1 MFLQKCFNKIYG
13 RDTRPTQIL
22 NVTLCVVWAVML
34 LLHSHK
40 LLTVAIPEPIQH
52 RISDV
57 VFFAMLS
64 SAFTLLGFCTKGVQH
79 QVFKFF
85 GLSLGAV
92 VQGILA
98 NGYFT
103 AYPPLDMMLVV
114 CLAVLAWLFGA
125 LIYILR
131 CEGLNVYPTQQP

>member
-1 MFLQKCFNKIYG
+1 MFIKQCFNKIYG

-40 LLTVAIPEPIQH
+40 VLILAIPEPIQH
-52 RISDV
+52 RIGDV

-64 SAFTLLGFCTKGVQH
+64 GFFAVLGFMTKGAKH

-114 CLAVLAWLFGA
+114 CLAVLTWLFGA

-131 CEGLNVYPTQQP
+131 CEGLNGVPN